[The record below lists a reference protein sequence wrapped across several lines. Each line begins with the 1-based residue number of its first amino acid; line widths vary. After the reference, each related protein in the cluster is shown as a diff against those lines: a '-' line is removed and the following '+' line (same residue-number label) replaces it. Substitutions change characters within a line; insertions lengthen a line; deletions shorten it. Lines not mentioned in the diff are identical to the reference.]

1 MKKLKIGDKVK
12 ILAGEQKGKI
22 GTISAFFQK
31 VKKKNKSQIKEK
43 TFEKERYVYIKEIPT
58 RLKYIKAQPGM
69 NEKQGELQKKEI
81 PVAIHISNITLW
93 LPNNSNVKVENE

>member
-1 MKKLKIGDKVK
+1 
-12 ILAGEQKGKI
+12 
-22 GTISAFFQK
+22 
-31 VKKKNKSQIKEK
+31 
-43 TFEKERYVYIKEIPT
+43 
-58 RLKYIKAQPGM
+58 M